1 MSRLAIAFLITGS
14 SAALAQTNIMNIM
27 VDGQN
32 DTTHSPFALSVNDCN
47 HIARITWTLPNGSC
61 QNSAAI
67 FVTKA
72 GSCPTTP
79 GSADV
84 QVAINA
90 DGVSGNI
97 TVSNLATFQTAD
109 AGTVTCPQPV
119 KEQNKV
125 CGTYQVSS
133 GFGGCT
139 VTAGGFATIYYK
151 GLPPDP
157 PNIDGV
163 TPLDTQITVNAST
176 SESDIVA
183 IHVEV
188 AEADGGTFQERAL
201 FTPSVGSATISG
213 LTDNVTYQVRARAED
228 QVPQLSAYSG
238 IVEVTP
244 ILTQGFWGRY
254 LAAGGAERGGCGGL
268 GAMIFAWCL
277 PGVVLV
283 SLLRRKRSCGR
294 PDKS

>member
-14 SAALAQTNIMNIM
+14 SAAVAQTNIMNIT
-27 VDGQN
+27 VNGES
-32 DTTHSPFALSVNDCN
+32 DTTHMPYALSINNCN
-47 HIARITWTLPNGSC
+47 AVARIGFTVPNGAC
-61 QNSAAI
+61 QNTAAI
-67 FVTKA
+67 FVTTA
-72 GSCPTTP
+72 GSCPTAA
-79 GSADV
+79 GAADV
-84 QVAINA
+84 QVPINP

-119 KEQNKV
+119 KQQNKV
-125 CGTYQVSS
+125 CGTYQVFS
-133 GFGGCT
+133 GISGCT

-151 GLPPDP
+151 GLPPNP

-201 FTPSVGSATISG
+201 FTPSVGSTTISG
-213 LTDNVTYQVRARAED
+213 LTNNVTYQVRARAED
-228 QVPQLSAYSG
+228 QVPQLSDYSG
-238 IVEVTP
+238 IVQVTP
-244 ILTQGFWGRY
+244 VLTQGFWDRY

-277 PGVVLV
+277 PGVVLI

-294 PDKS
+294 TDKS